1 MKNDKHLET
10 SWPETY
16 FCYLCWVDWS
26 LLKYRGYFYAH
37 TIKDIK
43 DYLMFSILKYRILY
57 LIS

>member
-1 MKNDKHLET
+1 MARNILLLFVLGRLEFI
-10 SWPETY
+10 EIQ
-16 FCYLCWVDWS
+16 
-26 LLKYRGYFYAH
+26 GYFYAH